1 MRESPTYRTNLQ
13 QLNERFEH
21 EVLTISEVAAFIGKS
36 KNTAKKRF
44 PFICRTD
51 THTGGCT
58 KTQLA
63 KALSEGR

>member
-13 QLNERFEH
+13 QLNEHFEH
-21 EVLTISEVAAFIGKS
+21 EVLTISEVADFIGKS

>member
-1 MRESPTYRTNLQ
+1 MMESPTYRTNLA
-13 QLNERFEH
+13 QLNERYRH
-21 EVLTISEVAAFIGKS
+21 EELTISEVAAFIGKS

-44 PFICRTD
+44 PFICRSATNS
-51 THTGGCT
+51 GGCT

>member
-21 EVLTISEVAAFIGKS
+21 EVLTISEVADFIGKS
-36 KNTAKKRF
+36 KNTAKKWF
-44 PFICRTD
+44 PFICRSATNS
-51 THTGGCT
+51 GGCT

>member
-13 QLNERFEH
+13 QLNERFAH
-21 EVLTISEVAAFIGKS
+21 EVLTISEVADFIGKS